1 MQENHEKKSRIHA
14 LKEKSKHFE
23 KEIRTQGVGY
33 IVTALGLIA
42 GLAWNEAIKSII
54 TTFFP
59 QEDATIVAKLGY
71 AVIVTIVVVILG
83 IYLTRLIKK
92 D

>member
-1 MQENHEKKSRIHA
+1 MPPKIELAKI
-14 LKEKSKHFE
+14 KEKSKHFE

-33 IVTALGLIA
+33 IVTAIGLVA

-54 TTFFP
+54 DTFFP
-59 QEDATIVAKLGY
+59 NTNGTLLAKLGY
-71 AVIVTIVVVILG
+71 AVAITIIVVLLG
-83 IYLTRLIKK
+83 IYLTRLAKK